1 MKRLKELRINK
12 GLSQKQL
19 ANVFHASQNTISQW
33 ENGTRKPSYDVTQ
46 EVASF
51 FGVSVDYL
59 LGRDID
65 IDEKKEV
72 KKSNYEPMEIDFD
85 PLQDIDSSNRVVI
98 MHKGMKAGQDV
109 IELSK
114 EDFEDVMKIWDM
126 IKKTRNGENES

>member
-1 MKRLKELRINK
+1 MSIGTRIKQAREKK
-12 GLSQKQL
+12 GLTRNEL
-19 ANVFHASQNTISQW
+19 AKIV
-33 ENGTRKPSYDVTQ
+33 DVTPSAISNY
-46 EVASF
+46 ENEISSPKEPILYKLMEALEC
-51 FGVSVDYL
+51 DANYL
-59 LGRDID
+59 FQDD
-65 IDEKKEV
+65 M

-98 MHKGMKAGQDV
+98 MHKGNKAGQDV

>member
-1 MKRLKELRINK
+1 MSIGTRIKQAREKK
-12 GLSQKQL
+12 GLTRNEL
-19 ANVFHASQNTISQW
+19 AKIV
-33 ENGTRKPSYDVTQ
+33 DVTPSAISNY
-46 EVASF
+46 ENEISSPKEPILYKLMEALEC
-51 FGVSVDYL
+51 DANYL
-59 LGRDID
+59 FQDD
-65 IDEKKEV
+65 M

>member
-1 MKRLKELRINK
+1 M
-12 GLSQKQL
+12 
-19 ANVFHASQNTISQW
+19 
-33 ENGTRKPSYDVTQ
+33 
-46 EVASF
+46 
-51 FGVSVDYL
+51 
-59 LGRDID
+59 
-65 IDEKKEV
+65 

-98 MHKGMKAGQDV
+98 MHKGNKAGQDV